1 MKRACLAAVLVLAF
15 PSSAGA
21 DLYVAPAGSSSGS
34 CAQPAP
40 CAVARADELAR
51 PGSTVVVL
59 AGRYGGATLNASGT
73 DSARVRWISAERWGA
88 HFPSVSVNG
97 HFVDFE
103 GFDVGDSTDTIL
115 LNVVGNYSRVLGNHV
130 HDQNGTCDGN
140 GAAGIEA
147 QGWQDGGYNGHDQE
161 IVGNLVE
168 DIGVGPR
175 DGTCALVHGIYTAV
189 PRVTVANNIVRRA
202 LGAGIQ
208 AWHAAADNT
217 WVNNTV
223 VDNGWHG
230 LVVGNG
236 DTGASV
242 GKGFYVANNAA
253 TGNMGSA
260 VAECCSSSVIGP
272 NTYVNNLGWAN
283 RYAPVVESPQNGGTE
298 AGSLNAD
305 PLFVSYFTGDYRLR
319 PESPAVDSGTA
330 IHAPSADYAGTPR
343 PQGAGFDRGA
353 LELVTPSQSQRSRPH
368 AIPRRTTSGTT
379 GEFPSIARMTAEG

>member
-1 MKRACLAAVLVLAF
+1 VAAVLVLAF

-21 DLYVAPAGSSSGS
+21 DLYVAPAGSASGS
-34 CAQPAP
+34 CAQTAP
-40 CAVARADELAR
+40 CTVARADELAS

-59 AGRYGGATLNASGT
+59 AGKYGAASLNASGT
-73 DSARVRWISAERWGA
+73 AGARVHWISAERWGA

-97 HFVDFE
+97 HFIDIE

-115 LNVVGNYSRVLGNHV
+115 LNVVGNYSRALGNHV
-130 HDQNGTCDGN
+130 HEQNGSCDGN

-189 PRVTVANNIVRRA
+189 PHVTVANNIVRRA
-202 LGAGIQ
+202 LGAGIH

-236 DTGASV
+236 DTGGSV
-242 GKGFYVANNAA
+242 GKGFYVANNVA

-283 RYAPVVESPQNGGTE
+283 RYAPVLKPQNGGTE
-298 AGSLNAD
+298 VGSLNAD
-305 PLFVSYFTGDYRLR
+305 PLFVNYFTGDYRLR
-319 PESPAVDSGTA
+319 PKSPAVDSGTP

-353 LELVTPSQSQRSRPH
+353 LELVMPSNPKDPATTRTPSADDIGYDWR
-368 AIPRRTTSGTT
+368 
-379 GEFPSIARMTAEG
+379 EFPSIARMTAER